1 MTSRR
6 SDTKGTGR
14 NEEDSFKVRSLST
27 HPSWREASPPSDSL
41 ARALQVDFSKLGIR
55 TLKRYK
61 RRYRLKVRHNPTK
74 LELVAAIHGHFA
86 SYKVEEAEVFDFFTY
101 AAKNYKDKNL
111 RDER

>member
-1 MTSRR
+1 MRRTLSRYA
-6 SDTKGTGR
+6 SVAT
-14 NEEDSFKVRSLST
+14 VRASLAGA
-27 HPSWREASPPSDSL
+27 RDSL
-41 ARALQVDFSKLGIR
+41 ERAAQVDFNKLGIR

-74 LELVAAIHGHFA
+74 LELVAAIHSHFG